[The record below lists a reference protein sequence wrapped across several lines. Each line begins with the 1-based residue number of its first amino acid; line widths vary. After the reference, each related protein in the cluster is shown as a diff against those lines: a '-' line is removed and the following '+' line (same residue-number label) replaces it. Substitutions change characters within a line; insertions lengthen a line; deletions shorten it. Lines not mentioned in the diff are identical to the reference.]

1 MLQHLSL
8 FDEEYS
14 CESCSGWMKASVHEL
29 ARSYLIMLDVG
40 MDRWYPWEGVSWH
53 EGWQIEKQAAQ
64 MRERTHKLGLRR
76 FG

>member
-1 MLQHLSL
+1 
-8 FDEEYS
+8 
-14 CESCSGWMKASVHEL
+14 MKASVHEL